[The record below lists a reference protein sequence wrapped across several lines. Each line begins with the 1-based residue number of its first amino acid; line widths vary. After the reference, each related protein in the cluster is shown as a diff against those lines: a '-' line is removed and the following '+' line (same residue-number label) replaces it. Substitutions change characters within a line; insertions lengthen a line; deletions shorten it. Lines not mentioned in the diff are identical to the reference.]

1 MRPRRCGGVIIVNIT
16 ENLKYLICLC
26 LKLLILKTKSSKN
39 NSKLSTYVSR
49 ETLHKTIN
57 KLKIKIFIKNIVSRE
72 TYSCNL

>member
-1 MRPRRCGGVIIVNIT
+1 MFKTFNIKNKII
-16 ENLKYLICLC
+16 
-26 LKLLILKTKSSKN
+26 KN